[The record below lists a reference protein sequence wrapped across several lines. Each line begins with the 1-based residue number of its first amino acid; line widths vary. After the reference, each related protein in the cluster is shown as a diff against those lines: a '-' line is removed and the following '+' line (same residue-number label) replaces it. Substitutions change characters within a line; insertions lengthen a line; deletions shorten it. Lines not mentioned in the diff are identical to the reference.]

1 MGLAQV
7 KALDNIQE
15 FEFDDEVAEQVQ
27 GLQEKGNV
35 KVTAIIQPEKKNSL
49 KSEFVMAFTSNLRA
63 LAELNIS
70 QSELKVITYILE
82 IMEYG
87 NLISLNQSQIAR
99 DLDMKKSNMSVI
111 FKKLKQKKILIED
124 EDKNLYMNANIF
136 AKGLN
141 HKMKKEKRDS
151 LNRSKISTDI
161 ISQSF

>member
-15 FEFDDEVAEQVQ
+15 FEFDDEVAEQVEN
-27 GLQEKGNV
+27 LQEKGNV
-35 KVTAIIQPEKKNSL
+35 KVTAIIQQEKKNSL

-99 DLDMKKSNMSVI
+99 DLDMKNLI
-111 FKKLKQKKILIED
+111 CPLYLKT
-124 EDKNLYMNANIF
+124 
-136 AKGLN
+136 
-141 HKMKKEKRDS
+141 HRKRS
-151 LNRSKISTDI
+151 INQRKRAFVYEL
-161 ISQSF
+161 

>member
-7 KALDNIQE
+7 KDLNNIQE
-15 FEFDDEVAEQVQ
+15 FEFDDEVAEQVEN
-27 GLQEKGNV
+27 LQEKGNV
-35 KVTAIIQPEKKNSL
+35 KVTAIIQQEKKNSL

-111 FKKLKQKKILIED
+111 FKKLTKKGVLIKE
-124 EDKNLYMNANIF
+124 KGHLFMNSNLF

-141 HKMKKEKRDS
+141 HK
-151 LNRSKISTDI
+151 LNTERRENLKTAQFENDKFTRS
-161 ISQSF
+161 F

>member
-111 FKKLKQKKILIED
+111 FKKLT
-124 EDKNLYMNANIF
+124 
-136 AKGLN
+136 
-141 HKMKKEKRDS
+141 EK
-151 LNRSKISTDI
+151 
-161 ISQSF
+161 